1 MGNLFLDPLVLN
13 DGTDDNNYDHI
24 SDTEDKQ
31 SQITTR
37 ENMSV
42 ASIENDLIIVKQ
54 SKVREPLYTAAVIKT
69 RSCLIPDTDG
79 QRDNLII
86 TVSVKSTKRIA
97 DAVVQAE
104 LTKVANAIVVVGFVA
119 GLTRAKS

>member
-54 SKVREPLYTAAVIKT
+54 SKVREPLYRAAVIKT

-104 LTKVANAIVVVGFVA
+104 LTKVANAIVAVGFVA